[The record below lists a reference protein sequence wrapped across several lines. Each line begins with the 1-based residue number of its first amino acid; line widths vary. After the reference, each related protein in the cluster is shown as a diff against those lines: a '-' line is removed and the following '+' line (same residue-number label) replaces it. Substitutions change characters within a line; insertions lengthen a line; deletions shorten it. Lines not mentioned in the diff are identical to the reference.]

1 MVGNIIINKGGGG
14 IHLRALKGRKK
25 IAAGKAVRPPPAGT
39 DARNPRGR
47 MEYADTAP
55 RLGRG
60 RDRSEH
66 GAKRSKADSP
76 TATAGSRA
84 AQIKNKS

>member
-1 MVGNIIINKGGGG
+1 MKS
-14 IHLRALKGRKK
+14 AKYRKSQHF
-25 IAAGKAVRPPPAGT
+25 
-39 DARNPRGR
+39 
-47 MEYADTAP
+47 
-55 RLGRG
+55 RG